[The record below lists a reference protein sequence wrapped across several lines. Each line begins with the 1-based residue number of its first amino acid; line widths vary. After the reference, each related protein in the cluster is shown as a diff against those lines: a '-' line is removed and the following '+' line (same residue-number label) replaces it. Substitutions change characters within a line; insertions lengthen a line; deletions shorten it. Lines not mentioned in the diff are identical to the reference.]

1 MGHKRNN
8 EMLYTALNK
17 AQEKIGVIDVDEE
30 VNAGGS
36 RGWNFASL
44 KAVVNGI
51 SEALRENDLVVTH
64 MSKTTTEGDHT
75 VFGVTT
81 KITHIASGAFIQT
94 FGSTLLRDP
103 GKVQECGTL
112 ITYWRRYNLQML
124 LNLRI
129 NKDIEDTD
137 GEIPVQPEVK
147 LNPADEILLA
157 QLTSELNELKT
168 RKQVADTYTNKK
180 EQWNKL
186 SPQYQERLNNTVR
199 YIAERIEEEAE
210 KAAKEKSKEKKDEAA

>member
-1 MGHKRNN
+1 MGHKRNH
-8 EMLYTALNK
+8 EMLYRALNQ

-30 VNAGGS
+30 VGGS

-64 MSKTTTEGDHT
+64 MSNTNTEGDHT

-137 GEIPVQPEVK
+137 GEVPVQPEVK

-168 RKQVADTYTNKK
+168 RKEVLDTYEKREKHFNKMAPQYKERLINNVKYIVGRIKQEALKKADDKK
-180 EQWNKL
+180 EKN
-186 SPQYQERLNNTVR
+186 V
-199 YIAERIEEEAE
+199 
-210 KAAKEKSKEKKDEAA
+210 EAA

>member
-1 MGHKRNN
+1 MGKKRN
-8 EMLYTALNK
+8 EGMLYNALNN
-17 AQEKIGVIDVDEE
+17 AQAMIGIIDVDEE

-51 SEALRENDLVVTH
+51 SEALCKNDLIVTH
-64 MSKTTTEGDHT
+64 TSISNTEGKST
-75 VFGVTT
+75 VFGVRTR
-81 KITHIASGAFIQT
+81 ITHGPSGAFIQT
-94 FGSTLLRDP
+94 FGSTLLRDSS
-103 GKVQECGTL
+103 KVQECGTL

-137 GEIPVQPEVK
+137 GEVPVQPEVK

-168 RKQVADTYTNKK
+168 RKEVADTYNSKK
-180 EQWNKL
+180 EQWTEMA
-186 SPQYQERLNNTVR
+186 PQYKERLNNNVK
-199 YIAERIEEEAE
+199 YIVDRIKAEAV
-210 KAAKEKSKEKKDEAA
+210 KKAKEKKEKNVEAA